1 MRTSFGGI
9 RKYGSVIGK
18 MIMAFVLVV
27 TISGVSTVWAK
38 DHDNWG
44 HNKKRYERRHDNRR
58 PVYRGYYDRY
68 DNRRPV
74 YRGYYDRGYYNHPY
88 RVYAPPPVVYAP
100 PPPPWGI
107 SIFAPPIFIR

>member
-58 PVYRGYYDRY
+58 YY
-68 DNRRPV
+68 NRRH
-74 YRGYYDRGYYNHPY
+74 YYYAPQY